1 MNFKY
6 IIIGGSAG
14 GIGAVEAIRGIDK
27 TGSIAVI
34 SEEPV
39 PQYSKPMISEYVG
52 EGTRLEE
59 ITYRPIKFW
68 EENSVNIFGGRRVL
82 RVDIP
87 ARAVIL
93 EDNSKVCFE
102 KLLIATGGRPIVPKI
117 DGTDKRGVYTFT
129 SLVDARRL
137 LEGLPDAGHVVV
149 VGGGLIGVSLAEA
162 LVKLRKDVTIVEL
175 KDRILSLILDAEG
188 SSLVAQAVE
197 QAGVKAVTGHSVTKI
212 LGRRDSVSQVGG
224 VLLDNGAELNCDL
237 VVFAIGV
244 TPRIDIIDPNQVK
257 VNRGVVVDRF
267 MATSVPDVYACGDA
281 AEAFDFIWEDSRL
294 LPLWPLAYIG
304 GRVAGSNMA
313 GVKAEYPGGT
323 QMSALNYFGLP
334 VISVG
339 VVNPA
344 EDVTYDVLSS
354 LDREKRTYRKIVL
367 GNNVIRGMI
376 LIGRIDNAGVI
387 FDLLKNKVDVS
398 DFKDRI
404 LSEDFGLIHLTE
416 PLRQEMLR
424 RN

>member
-34 SEEPV
+34 SEERV

-59 ITYRPIKFW
+59 IAYRPIKFW
-68 EENSVNIFGGRRVL
+68 EENLVNIFGGRKVL

-87 ARAVIL
+87 AREVIL
-93 EDNSKVCFE
+93 EDNSKLCFE
-102 KLLIATGGRPIVPKI
+102 KLLIATGGRPIVPKTE
-117 DGTDKRGVYTFT
+117 GTDKRGVYTFT
-129 SLVDARRL
+129 SLIDARRL

-188 SSLVAQAVE
+188 SGLVAQAVE

-212 LGRRDSVSQVGG
+212 FGRRDSVSQVGG
-224 VLLDNGAELNCDL
+224 VLLDNGTELNCDL

-267 MATSVPDVYACGDA
+267 METSVPDVYACGDA
-281 AEAFDFIWEDSRL
+281 VEAFDFIWEDSRL

-367 GNNVIRGMI
+367 RNNVIRGMI

>member
-6 IIIGGSAG
+6 VIIGGSAG

-34 SEEPV
+34 SEEPA

-52 EGTRLEE
+52 EGAKLEE
-59 ITYRPIKFW
+59 IIYRPLKFW
-68 EENSVNIFGGRRVL
+68 EENTVSLLSSKKVIK
-82 RVDIP
+82 VDIQ
-87 ARAVIL
+87 RKKVTL
-93 EDNSKVCFE
+93 ENNAEIGFE
-102 KLLIATGGRPIVPKI
+102 KLLIATGGRPIIPNI
-117 DGTDKRGVYTFT
+117 EGADKREVHTFT
-129 SLVDARRL
+129 SLIEAKRL
-137 LEGLPDAGHVVV
+137 LEKLPEADHVVV

-162 LVKLRKDVTIVEL
+162 LVKLRKNVTIVEL
-175 KDRILSLILDAEG
+175 KDRILSLILDVEG
-188 SSLVAQAVE
+188 SGLVAKAVE
-197 QAGVKAVTGHSVTKI
+197 QAGVRMITGHSVTKI
-212 LGRRDSVSQVGG
+212 QGREDSETRVGG
-224 VLLDNGAELNCDL
+224 VTLDDGAELKCDL
-237 VVFAIGV
+237 VVLAIGV
-244 TPRIDIIDPNQVK
+244 APRIEMIDPSQVK

-267 MATSVPDVYACGDA
+267 MATSAPDVYACGDA
-281 AEAFDFIWEDSRL
+281 AEAFDFTWEDFRL

-313 GVKAEYPGGT
+313 GAKTEYLGGT

-334 VISVG
+334 VISIG

-344 EDVTYDVLSS
+344 EDGTYEVLST

-367 GNNVIRGMI
+367 RDNVIKGMI
-376 LIGRIDNAGVI
+376 LIGKIDNAGVI
-387 FDLLKNKVDVS
+387 FDLLKNKINVAE
-398 DFKDRI
+398 FKERI
-404 LSEDFGLIHLTE
+404 LSEDFGLVHLTE